1 MPQYAIIQGHPP
13 GDCPVSNK
21 SARQF
26 AKKTLS
32 QMDDL
37 ANKLGIKFVV
47 PYIHLDPSHKGFMLL
62 EADRA
67 ETVRDFLVQGGFF
80 HFLDSE
86 LYLVTPI
93 ADLMKNIDNIPTAYE

>member
-1 MPQYAIIQGHPP
+1 MPQYAIIGGHPP

-26 AKKTLS
+26 AKKALS

-37 ANKLGIKFVV
+37 ANKLGIKFVF
-47 PYIHLDPSHKGFMLL
+47 PYTHLDPAHKSLMLL

-93 ADLMKNIDNIPTAYE
+93 ADLMKNIDNVPTAYE

>member
-1 MPQYAIIQGHPP
+1 MPQYAIIGGHPP

-26 AKKTLS
+26 AKKALS

-47 PYIHLDPSHKGFMLL
+47 PYTHLDPAHKSLMLL
-62 EADRA
+62 EADKA

-80 HFLDSE
+80 HFLDCE
-86 LYLVTPI
+86 LYLVSRI
-93 ADLMKNIDNIPTAYE
+93 ADLMKDIDNVPTAYE

>member
-1 MPQYAIIQGHPP
+1 
-13 GDCPVSNK
+13 
-21 SARQF
+21 
-26 AKKTLS
+26 
-32 QMDDL
+32 
-37 ANKLGIKFVV
+37 
-47 PYIHLDPSHKGFMLL
+47 MLL